1 MEPLVDKK
9 YIIYGEIAVISD
21 NKLEI
26 TELPIG
32 TWTQTYKESVL
43 EPMLHGANEKTPPS
57 ITYVSIKFCC
67 IFLDHK
73 MENLRKK
80 YFTHILSSNLQICTQ
95 KNGSAAFVIV

>member
-9 YIIYGEIAVISD
+9 YIIYGEIAIISE

-43 EPMLHGANEKTPPS
+43 EPMLHGVNEKTPPS
-57 ITYVSIKFCC
+57 ITYVTIKLCC
-67 IFLDHK
+67 ILQTIRHTKVLEGRF
-73 MENLRKK
+73 KK
-80 YFTHILSSNLQICTQ
+80 KNILYT
-95 KNGSAAFVIV
+95 F

>member
-1 MEPLVDKK
+1 VPWWKNFNGAVEPLVDKK
-9 YIIYGEIAVISD
+9 YIIYGEISIISE

-57 ITYVSIKFCC
+57 ITYVGINFYLIRTLPDTLNK
-67 IFLDHK
+67 
-73 MENLRKK
+73 
-80 YFTHILSSNLQICTQ
+80 
-95 KNGSAAFVIV
+95 